1 VTLRIGRAWEA
12 AARIAMPLVKH
23 DERPVGKSCQA
34 RLANDSTWAF
44 LLFESPRRMNRVL
57 AASLALLIA
66 GCTAA
71 VAAPDSASAPAA
83 APATTQRVL
92 FDMGPPYF
100 PGALPQGETLV
111 GPPPAA
117 GSEAMARDERLSA
130 ASLALYGSQRF
141 KLAAADADLGP
152 GAVPGA
158 FSCTAGVAISDTTTP
173 AIAHLLRRATADFG
187 TSTSGVKARYNRAR
201 PFTVNTKPTCDP
213 DSEEALRHNGS
224 YPSGHSAI
232 GYGAGLLLAAVFPDR
247 AAALTRRGIAFGESR
262 RVCNVHWESDI
273 EAGRDFAA
281 ATFARLQSS
290 PEFREDL
297 AKAQAEAK
305 TLGADA
311 APANCAV
318 EAAAL
323 AAG

>member
-1 VTLRIGRAWEA
+1 
-12 AARIAMPLVKH
+12 
-23 DERPVGKSCQA
+23 
-34 RLANDSTWAF
+34 
-44 LLFESPRRMNRVL
+44 MNRFI
-57 AASLALLIA
+57 ASSLAILLA

-71 VAAPDSASAPAA
+71 AAAPDSASAPAA
-83 APATTQRVL
+83 APATAQRVL
-92 FDMGPPYF
+92 FDMGPAYF
-100 PGALPQGETLV
+100 PGPLPNGEMLV
-111 GPPPAA
+111 GAPPAT

-130 ASLALYGSQRF
+130 AGLVLYGSERF
-141 KLAAADADLGP
+141 KLSAADADLGP
-152 GAVPGA
+152 GGVPGA
-158 FSCTAGVAISDTTTP
+158 FSCTAGVTISDATTP
-173 AIAHLLRRATADFG
+173 AIMHLLRRADADFG
-187 TSTSGVKARYNRAR
+187 TSTSGVKALYNRAR
-201 PFTVNTKPTCDP
+201 PFTVNNKPTCTP

-232 GYGAGLLLAAVFPDR
+232 GYGAGLLLAAVFPDK

-281 ATFARLQSS
+281 ATFARLQADGT
-290 PEFREDL
+290 FREDL

-305 TLGADA
+305 MLGAAA
-311 APANCAV
+311 APTTCAA